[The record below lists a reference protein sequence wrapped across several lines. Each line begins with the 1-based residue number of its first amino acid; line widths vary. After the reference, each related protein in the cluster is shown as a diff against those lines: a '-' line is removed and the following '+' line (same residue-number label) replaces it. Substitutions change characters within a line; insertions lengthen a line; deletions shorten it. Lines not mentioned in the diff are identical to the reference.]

1 MADDKKYVSDIP
13 ELLADWDYAKNNDL
27 NPTDITVGSHKKIWW
42 LCRKQNH
49 SWEAEVKSRANGIG
63 CPYCSGRY
71 VSEETND
78 LATLYPELLEEWDY
92 EKNVN
97 LTPHSVTACCNK
109 KVWWKCK
116 AYGHSWQAMIQ
127 NRTKHHQGCPYCSGR
142 RALLGFNA
150 LITTDPDIA
159 EEWDYEKNE
168 NLKPSMV
175 TRGSNK
181 KVWWK
186 CKAHNHS
193 WQALINN
200 RTKGVGCPYCSGK
213 KAIQGFND
221 IATTNPELIAEWDYD
236 KNKGIDI
243 NLVMHGSH
251 QKVWWKCSECG
262 YEWEASVS
270 NRAKG
275 KSCPLCSNHV
285 VVSGVNDLA
294 TNNPELLEEW
304 DFEKNTEISP
314 YSTYSKSTKKAWW
327 ICKKCGR
334 SWESIIR
341 NRSEHGIGC
350 AVCSGKACG
359 TGINDLQTL
368 YPWLIEEFDFEKNDM
383 KPEEIAAH
391 SGLKIWWKCSVCG
404 KSWKT
409 GVANRTG
416 NNQTGCPHCN
426 NERHTSFPEQA
437 IIYYVSKY
445 YPETINGYIIQGCKE
460 LDIYIPSLKKAIEY
474 DGVVWHTNQEKD
486 ERKNQDCIDRGIS
499 LIRVRENGLPELKTP
514 CSVYSLTPNDKDDL
528 ERVIRLLLAI
538 ELGID
543 NTHLD
548 VNLSRDTKL
557 IQSRYRTLK
566 LDKSLSLLFPQIAKE
581 WCYERNGEL
590 TPEKVTVGSGV
601 KVWWQCSQCG
611 YEWET
616 AVYHRT
622 HGSTGCPKCKRASAH
637 NKYMAKMFEKA
648 ITLQFGYPDIAKEW
662 HKTKNGE
669 LSTDSIAAK
678 SGQKAWWKCSVCGNE
693 WQATVSNR
701 TKQGAGCPV
710 CARLRSRYQK
720 KCRKILCVETQKIYN
735 SIAQIE
741 RELGISHSCII
752 ACCKGKHQT
761 AGGYHWEYLDD
772 KTAHKFI
779 D

>member
-1 MADDKKYVSDIP
+1 MRLADDKKYVSDIP
-13 ELLADWDYAKNNDL
+13 ELLADWDYVKNNDL
-27 NPTDITVGSHKKIWW
+27 KPSDVTVGSGKKVWW
-42 LCRKQNH
+42 LCKKQMH
-49 SWEAEVKSRANGIG
+49 SWQAVVNTRVKGVG

-71 VSEETND
+71 VSEGTND

-92 EKNVN
+92 EKNGD
-97 LTPHSVTACCNK
+97 LTPHSVTAYCDK

-116 AYGHSWQAMIQ
+116 TYGHSWQAMIQ

-142 RALLGFNA
+142 RALLDFNA

-186 CKAHNHS
+186 CKEHNHS
-193 WQALINN
+193 WQAVISNRIN
-200 RTKGVGCPYCSGK
+200 GGGCPYCSGRR
-213 KAIQGFND
+213 AITGVND
-221 IATTNPELIAEWDYD
+221 LATTNPELSKEWNYE
-236 KNKGIDI
+236 KNKDIDI
-243 NLVMHGSH
+243 SAIKANSNI
-251 QKVWWKCSECG
+251 KVWWKCSVCTH
-262 YEWEASVS
+262 EWQAIVYSRTG
-270 NRAKG
+270 NM
-275 KSCPLCSNHV
+275 KSGCPLCSNKIV
-285 VVSGVNDLA
+285 IAGINDLA
-294 TNNPELLEEW
+294 TTNPELLEEW
-304 DFEKNTEISP
+304 DYEKNKDITP
-314 YSTYSKSTKKAWW
+314 QTVCAGTAKKAWW
-327 ICKKCGR
+327 RCKKCGR
-334 SWESIIR
+334 SWQTEIR
-341 NRSEHGIGC
+341 NRKNGMGC
-350 AVCSGKACG
+350 SVCSGKSCG
-359 TGINDLQTL
+359 QGVNDLQTL
-368 YPWLIEEFDFEKNDM
+368 YPWLIEEFDFEKNEM
-383 KPEEIAAH
+383 NPNEIAAH
-391 SGLKIWWKCSVCG
+391 SKERVWWKCRICG

-409 GVANRTG
+409 GVSNRTG
-416 NNQTGCPHCN
+416 INQTGCPHCN

-460 LDIYIPSLKKAIEY
+460 LDIYIPSLKIAIEY

-486 ERKNQDCIDRGIS
+486 ERKNKDCIDRGIS

-514 CSVYSLTPNDKDDL
+514 CSVYSLIPNDKDDL
-528 ERVIRLLLAI
+528 ERVIRLLLSN
-538 ELGID
+538 EFGID
-543 NTHLD
+543 YNQLD
-548 VNLSRDTKL
+548 VDLSRDTIL

-566 LDKSLSLLFPQIAKE
+566 LDKSLPLLFPQIAKE

-616 AVYHRT
+616 AVCHRT
-622 HGSTGCPKCKRASAH
+622 HGSTGCPKCQRESAH
-637 NKYMAKMFEKA
+637 RKYMAQMLEKT
-648 ITLQFGYPDIAKEW
+648 ITLQYGYPDIAKEW

-669 LSTDSIAAK
+669 LSTNSIAAQ
-678 SGQKAWWKCSVCGNE
+678 SHQKVWWECSVCGNE

-701 TKQGAGCPV
+701 TKQGAGCPE
-710 CARLRSRYQK
+710 CARLRIRNQK
-720 KCRKILCVETQKIYN
+720 KCRKILCVETQITYN
-735 SIAQIE
+735 SIVQIE

-761 AGGYHWEYLDD
+761 AGGYHWEYLED
-772 KTAHKFI
+772 I
-779 D
+779 